1 MGQGLHCLNL
11 EHDTGRGVCNFNGSL
26 RSGGLFYVC
35 HVNSLRHREVV
46 LKRPHAYIFCDNE
59 SYKLKNNDL
68 YLVITDKGHLQ
79 NILKQWNKEYYVAD
93 VCKVLNLLSMF
104 LVVCI

>member
-26 RSGGLFYVC
+26 RSGGLVYVC

-46 LKRPHAYIFCDNE
+46 LKRPHAY
-59 SYKLKNNDL
+59 Y
-68 YLVITDKGHLQ
+68 
-79 NILKQWNKEYYVAD
+79 IL
-93 VCKVLNLLSMF
+93 
-104 LVVCI
+104 